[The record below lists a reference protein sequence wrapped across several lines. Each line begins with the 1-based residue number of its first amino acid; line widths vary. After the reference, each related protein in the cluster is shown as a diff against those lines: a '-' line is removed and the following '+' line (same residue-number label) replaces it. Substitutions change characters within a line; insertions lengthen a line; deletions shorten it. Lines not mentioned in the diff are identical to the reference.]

1 MNGRERG
8 VLCLTC
14 CTVDVTINVITI
26 HWVIKGMQIIV
37 TRVINTDD
45 DQVTS
50 NPAGKTSKDHV
61 YSMDNKE
68 TSTPDRR
75 TTTTDEQNQMHQ
87 RLAQKDLYNVGI
99 DEYIASNTTPAPKGD
114 HVGGTLGYMG
124 DESRVT
130 NEKGG
135 AGRNEYLDS
144 NDLMGTTTGVVPIG
158 RETQYRY
165 VNGRFMM
172 ITSEK
177 GDDDDDS
184 SRHSSIQESQ
194 SSRKSLTK
202 PYNS

>member
-1 MNGRERG
+1 
-8 VLCLTC
+8 
-14 CTVDVTINVITI
+14 
-26 HWVIKGMQIIV
+26 
-37 TRVINTDD
+37 
-45 DQVTS
+45 
-50 NPAGKTSKDHV
+50 
-61 YSMDNKE
+61 MDNKE

-75 TTTTDEQNQMHQ
+75 TASTDEQTQMHQ

-99 DEYIASNTTPAPKGD
+99 DEYIASNTTPAPPGE
-114 HVGGTLGYMG
+114 HAGGTLGYMG
-124 DESRVT
+124 DESRVA

-135 AGRNEYLDS
+135 AAAGRNELPGYLDS
-144 NDLMGTTTGVVPIG
+144 NDLMGTTTGVVPMG

-184 SRHSSIQESQ
+184 SIQESQ